1 MPNGAPE
8 KKCHSILLESFF
20 TKQFCSQCEGAQTTI
35 PPFPSSSL
43 QSMQKIHRFRGNFSA
58 LSLLCASGDPG
69 AFTSCPCGQ
78 DALEMVL
85 YEGVMWKD
93 GAVTARLP
101 LALSISWSHEKLLEP
116 NAVCLVFGFPNS
128 LRSVQTGPSE
138 AVPLP

>member
-8 KKCHSILLESFF
+8 KKFHSILLEIF
-20 TKQFCSQCEGAQTTI
+20 SQSNSVLSVKELK
-35 PPFPSSSL
+35 PPFPHFPAALCSL
-43 QSMQKIHRFRGNFSA
+43 CRKYTDFVGTSQ

-69 AFTSCPCGQ
+69 AFSSCPCGQ
-78 DALEMVL
+78 RPALEMVL